1 MPYDIE
7 LEDYQEDVM
16 MMTGPK
22 NCLVTGGAGFIG
34 SKIVDKLIN
43 EGHYVRVI
51 DDLSS
56 GSQYNLNPQA
66 EFYKVDISEHPF
78 LDMFQDIDV
87 VFHLAAFPRVEP
99 SIDDPIRAHRIN
111 VNGTLNVLK
120 ACVDYDVKRLVF
132 TSSSAVYGEAK
143 TPTTEDHPTNPMSPY
158 ALNKLI
164 GEQYCKLFSDI
175 YNLQTVCLRYSNAY
189 GENQP
194 TEGPYC
200 NVMGIFQQQKMESK
214 PMTIVGDGEQR
225 RDFIHVDDIAE
236 ANLQAAFTN
245 KISFLGDIFN
255 IGYGENYSVNEIAEW
270 MGGETTN
277 ISPRIEPKETLL
289 NSDKFKNIFNWKPI
303 TNLKEWLEKKND

>member
-120 ACVDYDVKRLVF
+120 ACVDY
-132 TSSSAVYGEAK
+132 
-143 TPTTEDHPTNPMSPY
+143 EDHPTNPMSPY

>member
-99 SIDDPIRAHRIN
+99 SIYDPIRAHRIN

-277 ISPRIEPKETLL
+277 IPPRIEPKETLL

>member
-245 KISFLGDIFN
+245 KISFLGDIP
-255 IGYGENYSVNEIAEW
+255 
-270 MGGETTN
+270 N
-277 ISPRIEPKETLL
+277 ISPVI
-289 NSDKFKNIFNWKPI
+289 SGV
-303 TNLKEWLEKKND
+303 

>member
-1 MPYDIE
+1 
-7 LEDYQEDVM
+7 
-16 MMTGPK
+16 
-22 NCLVTGGAGFIG
+22 
-34 SKIVDKLIN
+34 
-43 EGHYVRVI
+43 
-51 DDLSS
+51 
-56 GSQYNLNPQA
+56 
-66 EFYKVDISEHPF
+66 
-78 LDMFQDIDV
+78 MFQDIDV

-277 ISPRIEPKETLL
+277 IPPRIEPKETLL